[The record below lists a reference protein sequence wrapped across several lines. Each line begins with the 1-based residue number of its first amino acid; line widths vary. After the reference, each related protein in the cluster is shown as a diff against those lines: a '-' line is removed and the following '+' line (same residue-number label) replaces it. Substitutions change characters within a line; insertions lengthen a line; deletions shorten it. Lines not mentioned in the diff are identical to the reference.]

1 MARKKPEPSPPPA
14 STDFA
19 GWCAAIEAGHLT
31 SFRTEDI
38 IAALEDL
45 GPDIKTQI
53 RNKLAKEISDRF
65 TRILR
70 SNVGFNH
77 PNQGQDIIDRTN
89 FKLFKAISTKNSN
102 DGHTLRNSC
111 YSLVL
116 LRMKDAI
123 REESRE
129 RRTAEEFIKTD
140 KPADAAEMT
149 SASSEVAE
157 PEIDFTAESERIN
170 GDSADVTWALPPS
183 EASEPDEDEDA
194 PPSKATYDPSHF
206 EGVNEMHED
215 IDVNRLLEH
224 EIPNPRKRL
233 AFYLHIQRAPQKNI
247 AKALGKD
254 VKTIRL
260 WIKEIQELL
269 KTKVRKS

>member
-1 MARKKPEPSPPPA
+1 MARQKPENSPPPA
-14 STDFA
+14 STDLA
-19 GWCAAIEAGHLT
+19 GWCAAIKAGQLT

-45 GPDIKTQI
+45 GPDIETQV
-53 RNKLAKEISDRF
+53 RNKLAKEVSDRF

-77 PNQGQDIIDRTN
+77 PNHGQDIIDRTI
-89 FKLFKAISTKNSN
+89 FKLFKAISTTNSK
-102 DGHTLRNSC
+102 DGHALRNSC
-111 YSLVL
+111 YPLVI

-123 REESRE
+123 REEIRE
-129 RRTAEEFIKTD
+129 RRIAEDFIKTG
-140 KPADAAEMT
+140 KLADAAEGM
-149 SASSEVAE
+149 SASAEMAE
-157 PEIDFTAESERIN
+157 PVIDTTDVPESIS
-170 GDSADVTWALPPS
+170 GGSTDISCAVPPS
-183 EASEPDEDEDA
+183 EVSESEEYEDT

-206 EGVNEMHED
+206 EGVIEMHEA
-215 IDVNRLLEH
+215 IDVNRLLER
-224 EIPNPRKRL
+224 EIPDPRKRL
-233 AFYLHIQRAPQKNI
+233 AFHLHMQSASQKNI

-269 KTKVRKS
+269 KTKVRKP